1 MVAVLGDASRGSTLP
16 LTPAGWVPAM
26 VMAAAVPTMAQMHN
40 DHPDDKQ
47 KPYPVVPQELQHGDY
62 PFLTRDVGCFPR
74 QFHIV
79 GRRSRNHAGPGA
91 GSVYFNLL
99 LPARGSMPV
108 WLGAGRAL
116 SIASA
121 RVGSRQRARSVGAR
135 QGRLISH
142 IVARQTTV

>member
-1 MVAVLGDASRGSTLP
+1 
-16 LTPAGWVPAM
+16 M

-40 DHPDDKQ
+40 DHPDDEQ

-74 QFHIV
+74 RFHIV

-108 WLGAGRAL
+108 SLGAGRAL
-116 SIASA
+116 SHRFRPSRLAPKEPGRWA
-121 RVGSRQRARSVGAR
+121 RGKAA
-135 QGRLISH
+135 
-142 IVARQTTV
+142 